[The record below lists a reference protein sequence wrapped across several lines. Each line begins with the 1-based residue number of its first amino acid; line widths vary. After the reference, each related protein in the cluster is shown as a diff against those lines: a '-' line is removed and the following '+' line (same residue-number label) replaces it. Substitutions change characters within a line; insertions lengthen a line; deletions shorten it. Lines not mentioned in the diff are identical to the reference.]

1 MSIKSVAIQGL
12 TSEFRI
18 RDFMLNKMELRQNF
32 INSYAFCTVSFRPKA
47 FTTRLIVSKRGAES

>member
-1 MSIKSVAIQGL
+1 MGTTGSFSSL
-12 TSEFRI
+12 FLFRI

>member
-1 MSIKSVAIQGL
+1 MDLFGIRPK
-12 TSEFRI
+12 FRI